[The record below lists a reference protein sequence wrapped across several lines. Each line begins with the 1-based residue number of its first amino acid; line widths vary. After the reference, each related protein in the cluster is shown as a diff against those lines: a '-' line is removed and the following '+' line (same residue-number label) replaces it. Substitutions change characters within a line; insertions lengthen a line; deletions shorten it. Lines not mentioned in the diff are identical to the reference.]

1 MLHHLQSLFHHPS
14 PPQANWRKMGARVF
28 GLCTAGA
35 ALFTLGATLPAPEET
50 ALAETLR
57 ADLIINVPI
66 VIPGQVIIVNPREAV
81 EPPVTVQ
88 FVAQGDEWAV
98 INLDG
103 RTLFIAGNT
112 RRNHTVTLD
121 QGAYHLEIT
130 GANRFDV
137 WDSGYLD
144 VGRGD
149 ASVLVIRYSQTSG
162 VQVAGDPYAW
172 LPD

>member
-1 MLHHLQSLFHHPS
+1 MLHPLRSLWFKASQLQAS
-14 PPQANWRKMGARVF
+14 
-28 GLCTAGA
+28 GLKVGFALSTAGA
-35 ALFTLGATLPAPEET
+35 ALLTLGAMHPAPEST
-50 ALAETLR
+50 PPTDLR

-66 VIPGQVIIVNPREAV
+66 VIPGQVIIVNPRETS

-112 RRNHTVTLD
+112 RRHYTVNLEP
-121 QGAYHLEIT
+121 GAYYLEIT

-144 VGRGD
+144 VGRSD
-149 ASVLVIRYSQTSG
+149 ANVLVIRYSQASG

-172 LPD
+172 ISDF